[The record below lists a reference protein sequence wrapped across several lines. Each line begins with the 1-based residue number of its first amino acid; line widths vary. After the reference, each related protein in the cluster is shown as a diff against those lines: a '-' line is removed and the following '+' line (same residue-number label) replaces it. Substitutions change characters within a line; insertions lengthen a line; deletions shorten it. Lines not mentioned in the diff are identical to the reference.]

1 MKKLERLKLNHLSE
15 NALDEKQKSVL
26 KGGSN
31 CPCGC
36 GNCGCTSWG
45 GSGSMPVGQHSND
58 SGGGSVST
66 NLSGTVAHGI

>member
-31 CPCGC
+31 
-36 GNCGCTSWG
+36 
-45 GSGSMPVGQHSND
+45 
-58 SGGGSVST
+58 VSPR
-66 NLSGTVAHGI
+66 